1 MKQAPF
7 QLAAGLISLLLL
19 ASCATSETRPA
30 AVAKTREG
38 TLMAQPKETAIAEI
52 KYPPVKLTPK
62 LLYQLLSAEIAGQRG
77 QIGYAMRN
85 YLLAA
90 EETRDPRLA
99 ERAARIALFA
109 RDINYATQASRLW
122 VETNPDNEDAQQ
134 VLVSMLL
141 GQQRY
146 DEAENH
152 LEQLIAHSS
161 GTSEQAF
168 LKVAA
173 LLAGSS
179 DPEAALMLMSN
190 LTAFQ
195 AKDPDA
201 LYGYAY
207 LALQLNQL
215 NIALQT
221 VNQVIAQRPDSDKP
235 IIMRSR
241 ILQQQGKGEAALKSL
256 ESAIDKGKATFFLRL
271 AYGQMLIET
280 DHMSKA
286 QTLFEQLEQ
295 EQPENP
301 DVLMALGILA
311 TEQLEYKQAE
321 DYFQR
326 LLEVD
331 RSAAQARFY
340 LGRLAELQNHPEMAI
355 NWYSSITKGA
365 LVIDAQVRQAVL
377 MAQQN
382 HMQEARRHLQMLSK
396 NFPDQMA
403 RFQLAE
409 GEILV
414 DAGRYK
420 EAMAY
425 YNKALRGRSDDTNLL
440 YARAMVA
447 ENLGQLDIF
456 ERDLR
461 RVLEISPN
469 NAEALNAL
477 GYTLAARTRRFD
489 EALRY
494 ISRAMK
500 LKPNNAFIL
509 DSMGWVHYRLGNYN
523 KAEEYLLKAMQIH
536 KDPEIAAHLGEV
548 LWLKG
553 DKAGARKVWQRSLEK
568 NQGNKALLKVMQR
581 FQK

>member
-195 AKDPDA
+195 TKDPDA

-256 ESAIDKGKATFFLRL
+256 ESAINKGKATFFLRL

-286 QTLFEQLEQ
+286 QALFEQLEQ

-301 DVLMALGILA
+301 DVSMALGILA

-425 YNKALRGRSDDTNLL
+425 YNKVLRGRSDDTNLL

-489 EALRY
+489 EALHY
-494 ISRAMK
+494 ISRAME